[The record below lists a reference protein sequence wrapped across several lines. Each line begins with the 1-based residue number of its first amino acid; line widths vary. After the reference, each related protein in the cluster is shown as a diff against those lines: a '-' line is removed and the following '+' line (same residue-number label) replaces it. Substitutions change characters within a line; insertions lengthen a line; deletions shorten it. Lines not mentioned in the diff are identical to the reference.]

1 MVVKETLGLIFVNY
15 WSQIVLMGGGFLY
28 IFKNYFERR
37 SKLIELKSSILIQ
50 NNIDQLNILD
60 KKYCEISMHFEEIL
74 ISKYESS
81 KQDEV
86 TDNDTIKPDSIK
98 SNFKEFIK
106 LFRQVILFS
115 KISKH
120 DIISSDFEYQFSSYI
135 KLFCNVYQDENLYK
149 THKLKLILN
158 KQSLDFKF
166 NEVLFK
172 YLK

>member
-1 MVVKETLGLIFVNY
+1 ANCKKHDVNPYHWLKYVLENIQSINHKNITDIYPNNYKKLTICTEKYLFNITIFTYYGVY
-15 WSQIVLMGGGFLY
+15 
-28 IFKNYFERR
+28 
-37 SKLIELKSSILIQ
+37 
-50 NNIDQLNILD
+50 
-60 KKYCEISMHFEEIL
+60 
-74 ISKYESS
+74 
-81 KQDEV
+81 EV
-86 TDNDTIKPDSIK
+86 TESDTLNPNSIK
-98 SNFKEFIK
+98 SNFNEFIK

-115 KISKH
+115 KISKD

-135 KLFCNVYQDENLYK
+135 KLFCNVNQDENLYK

>member
-1 MVVKETLGLIFVNY
+1 MVIKETLELIFVNY

-50 NNIDQLNILD
+50 NNIDQLNILN
-60 KKYCEISMHFEEIL
+60 KKYCEISMHLEEIL

-98 SNFKEFIK
+98 SNFRSEERRVGKESK
-106 LFRQVILFS
+106 FRWAMS
-115 KISKH
+115 NEKKRNRN
-120 DIISSDFEYQFSSYI
+120 
-135 KLFCNVYQDENLYK
+135 NVG
-149 THKLKLILN
+149 
-158 KQSLDFKF
+158 
-166 NEVLFK
+166 
-172 YLK
+172 

>member
-1 MVVKETLGLIFVNY
+1 
-15 WSQIVLMGGGFLY
+15 
-28 IFKNYFERR
+28 
-37 SKLIELKSSILIQ
+37 
-50 NNIDQLNILD
+50 
-60 KKYCEISMHFEEIL
+60 MHLEEIL